1 MAMNKPINI
10 RRNFYTMAG
19 NTGEDAEITMY
30 GEIVESQ
37 PTDWWTGEPVEGE
50 YIVQSEFLGDLE
62 QVSDCKKLTIR
73 MNSLGGDAGV
83 SILIHNRLRE
93 LSNNGTE
100 ITCIVD
106 GVAMSGGS
114 LIMCACDKVRV
125 NPSSLIMIH
134 KCWGFLFGG
143 YNADNLRDL
152 AKSYD
157 AWDDAQVA
165 IYKRKCKLS
174 DTVIS
179 HMMGETTYMTGEEA
193 VEKGFADELI
203 TDAEPLNL
211 AASAS
216 RTSLYVNGKAFHLAR
231 GMTLPESIPT
241 VSTSATEDDIKTK
254 TPGSDTGSLEGGTPM
269 ATNLEELRTENAPL
283 AATIESEVR
292 AAVSAENTEA
302 VNQAVNAERQ
312 RISEIDEISCLY
324 DAETVREAKYGNPC
338 SAQEMAF
345 RAATKAAKTGSAF
358 MANAM
363 KDYQQSGAA
372 GVPATP
378 GTSDEGKPKTKEE
391 HMDEARS
398 MVSEVLGKKKED

>member
-1 MAMNKPINI
+1 
-10 RRNFYTMAG
+10 
-19 NTGEDAEITMY
+19 
-30 GEIVESQ
+30 
-37 PTDWWTGEPVEGE
+37 
-50 YIVQSEFLGDLE
+50 
-62 QVSDCKKLTIR
+62 

-269 ATNLEELRTENAPL
+269 ATNLEELRTE
-283 AATIESEVR
+283 
-292 AAVSAENTEA
+292 A